1 MHIGPALLL
10 ALMIAAPLGAQ
21 VPEFVETGLAAPEGR
36 DRAPAWPIRARLS
49 GPTDRYAHGIMGNIP
64 PWSVLEVQAV
74 ACGACRNGFEGA
86 AVALPETLVFEDI
99 APRLWDVTGDGR
111 PEIVVVES
119 DVRRG
124 ARLAVWSYSDRGA
137 DLTRLAATP
146 FIGRPQR
153 WLAPLGVA
161 DFDGDGRIEIAYND
175 RPHLA
180 QDLVLVRLEGA
191 RLVELARM
199 AGFSGHRIGDSTI
212 TSAVRACADGA
223 VLLLPDGDWQRL
235 MALRVVDG
243 AWVAT
248 DMGPMREGS
257 VATAQPC

>member
-1 MHIGPALLL
+1 MRIGLALLL
-10 ALMIAAPLGAQ
+10 ALWTASPLGAQ
-21 VPEFVETGLAAPEGR
+21 TPEFVQTEVAAPEGR
-36 DRAPAWPIRARLS
+36 DRGPAWPIQARLS
-49 GPTDRYAHGIMGNIP
+49 GATDRYAHGIMGPIP

-74 ACGACRNGFEGA
+74 ACGTCRNGFEGA
-86 AVALPETLVFEDI
+86 RVALPETLVFEDI

-119 DVRRG
+119 DVTRG
-124 ARLAVWSYSDRGA
+124 ARLAVWSYSARGA

-153 WLAPLGVA
+153 WLVPVGVG
-161 DFDGDGRIEIAYND
+161 DFDGDGQIEIAYND

-180 QDLVLVRLEGA
+180 RDLVLVRLEGGQMVEQA
-191 RLVELARM
+191 RLP
-199 AGFSGHRIGDSTI
+199 GFSAHRIGDTAI
-212 TSAVRACADGA
+212 TSAVQTCAGRA
-223 VLLLPDGDWQRL
+223 VLLLPDADWRRL

-248 DMGPMREGS
+248 DMGPMTDR
-257 VATAQPC
+257 ALTQAQPC